1 MSNMF
6 NSTHLVVMDD
16 CDVAVRRAD
25 NGAVYIE
32 LDYST
37 EQRLT
42 LSGRPEELTTMLL
55 KAAALVIE
63 QAERVTA

>member
-6 NSTHLVVMDD
+6 NSTHLVVRDD

-25 NGAVYIE
+25 DGIVYID
-32 LDYST
+32 LDWSI

-42 LSGRPEELTTMLL
+42 LSGKPEELTTMLL